1 MAEQYFTADPT
12 CESKQVPCSFVYRG
26 HGLNF
31 MTDAGV
37 FSKGELD
44 TGTRLLLDAL
54 PDVYGDV
61 LDLGCGWGPIALTL
75 AFESPEANVWAVDVN
90 ERAVDLTHANAQA
103 NGHTNIHTAQVDES
117 STPLPAENQPAFCET
132 VPSDLTFDVIW
143 SNPPIRVGK
152 EALHTLLMAWLPKLK
167 VGGAAYLVVQKNL
180 GSDSLIPWLDDAL
193 GEGFTASKYA
203 SSKGFRIIEV
213 RHEI

>member
-61 LDLGCGWGPIALTL
+61 LDLGCGWGAIGVAVKKKYPAAHVTM
-75 AFESPEANVWAVDVN
+75 VDVN
-90 ERAVDLTHANAQA
+90 RRALELCRFNAVRNGITAECLESDGMAEVMER
-103 NGHTNIHTAQVDES
+103 
-117 STPLPAENQPAFCET
+117 
-132 VPSDLTFDVIW
+132 TFDFIIT
-143 SNPPIRVGK
+143 NPPIR
-152 EALHTLLMAWLPKLK
+152 
-167 VGGAAYLVVQKNL
+167 
-180 GSDSLIPWLDDAL
+180 
-193 GEGFTASKYA
+193 ASKPVIYRMFA
-203 SSKGFRIIEV
+203 DRTAEERKRSAGGSS
-213 RHEI
+213 

>member
-1 MAEQYFTADPT
+1 MLKHAPEP
-12 CESKQVPCSFVYRG
+12 P
-26 HGLNF
+26 L
-31 MTDAGV
+31 
-37 FSKGELD
+37 
-44 TGTRLLLDAL
+44 TGDF
-54 PDVYGDV
+54 

-90 ERAVDLTHANAQA
+90 ERALDLTHANAQA

-117 STPLPAENQPAFCET
+117 STPLPAENQPAF
-132 VPSDLTFDVIW
+132 W

>member
-103 NGHTNIHTAQVDES
+103 NGHTNIHTAQVD
-117 STPLPAENQPAFCET
+117 
-132 VPSDLTFDVIW
+132 
-143 SNPPIRVGK
+143 
-152 EALHTLLMAWLPKLK
+152 
-167 VGGAAYLVVQKNL
+167 
-180 GSDSLIPWLDDAL
+180 
-193 GEGFTASKYA
+193 
-203 SSKGFRIIEV
+203 
-213 RHEI
+213 

>member
-61 LDLGCGWGPIALTL
+61 LDLGCGWGAIGVAVKKKYPAAHVTM
-75 AFESPEANVWAVDVN
+75 VDVN
-90 ERAVDLTHANAQA
+90 RRALELCRFNAVRNGITADQICSFLEEYSENDVLMKEADAKLER
-103 NGHTNIHTAQVDES
+103 
-117 STPLPAENQPAFCET
+117 
-132 VPSDLTFDVIW
+132 
-143 SNPPIRVGK
+143 SNPGLHMNGKVEDLNIRSESGVYYK
-152 EALHTLLMAWLPKLK
+152 IPMNITDQI
-167 VGGAAYLVVQKNL
+167 YLWEVVL
-180 GSDSLIPWLDDAL
+180 E
-193 GEGFTASKYA
+193 EG
-203 SSKGFRIIEV
+203 REV
-213 RHEI
+213 

>member
-54 PDVYGDV
+54 IYTAT
-61 LDLGCGWGPIALTL
+61 CWI
-75 AFESPEANVWAVDVN
+75 WA
-90 ERAVDLTHANAQA
+90 AAGA
-103 NGHTNIHTAQVDES
+103 
-117 STPLPAENQPAFCET
+117 
-132 VPSDLTFDVIW
+132 PS
-143 SNPPIRVGK
+143 
-152 EALHTLLMAWLPKLK
+152 
-167 VGGAAYLVVQKNL
+167 
-180 GSDSLIPWLDDAL
+180 
-193 GEGFTASKYA
+193 AS
-203 SSKGFRIIEV
+203 R
-213 RHEI
+213 

>member
-61 LDLGCGWGPIALTL
+61 LDLGCGWGPIALAL
-75 AFESPEANVWAVDVN
+75 GFASPKADIWALDVN
-90 ERAVDLTHANAQA
+90 ERALELTRRNAEL
-103 NGHTNIHTAQVDES
+103 NGMGNIHAATADGI
-117 STPLPAENQPAFCET
+117 PAET
-132 VPSDLTFDVIW
+132 TFDLIW

-152 EALHTLLMAWLPKLK
+152 EVLHTLLMTWLPRLNA
-167 VGGAAYLVVQKNL
+167 GGAAYLVVQKNL
-180 GSDSLIPWLDDAL
+180 GSDSLIPWLATQL
-193 GEGFTASKYA
+193 GDGYEVSKYA
-203 SSKGFRIIEV
+203 SSKGFRVIEV
-213 RHEI
+213 MKA

>member
-61 LDLGCGWGPIALTL
+61 LDLGCGWGAIGVAVKKKYPRRACHDGGCQ
-75 AFESPEANVWAVDVN
+75 SPCA
-90 ERAVDLTHANAQA
+90 
-103 NGHTNIHTAQVDES
+103 G
-117 STPLPAENQPAFCET
+117 T
-132 VPSDLTFDVIW
+132 VPLQ
-143 SNPPIRVGK
+143 RG
-152 EALHTLLMAWLPKLK
+152 AQRHH
-167 VGGAAYLVVQKNL
+167 GGM
-180 GSDSLIPWLDDAL
+180 P
-193 GEGFTASKYA
+193 
-203 SSKGFRIIEV
+203 
-213 RHEI
+213 